1 MAERPLW
8 KIREQ
13 QEKKK
18 KQEELVSGADS
29 LPAGLPL
36 DIDKEPPKAPNVLV
50 DAVTIGTAEK
60 GTKPM
65 VRHVLIKD
73 LSKIATRLKLEPP
86 KTGVFKDKAPMGLYA
101 LFDGQS
107 CAGQPGP
114 GAAEFCARNFH
125 TKLLQC
131 LSKLP
136 PDQAHDTFVQSA
148 LIWSFKTLDEELLA
162 TDIDDGC
169 GAAVLLLIG
178 DRAFTAVVG
187 KCNAILCEV
196 AADKQRES
204 TPVPLGGSRGTPA
217 NPEERRRLMG
227 SGAVII
233 GEGADSRIRHPSGVM
248 SPVSRSLGDRLW
260 KGALAAGDG
269 FTLVTCIPEVQ
280 TVVLKGFESHPFML
294 LSASSIASV
303 LSSRELL
310 DTAEDFSVQPRAA
323 CVCITNKA
331 AEAHGCSAGSVQC
344 TSVEICFLPPREEE
358 SNKGKKPEGLLDQ
371 IKKKPKLADASHGGK
386 MRSIRIR
393 HILCRYLDGPQ
404 PKASTG
410 KKVLRSKAETEEAL
424 VKAIKELR
432 EEEKELKKT
441 KGSPKDANQFLTAIT
456 PKFVKICRELS
467 DCETAQKGGSFCGDL
482 GWVTLEERTKMGGS
496 FKEVVDVLLPGQ
508 ISDIAASDQGLHLV
522 QRIA

>member
-260 KGALAAGDG
+260 KGASAGG
-269 FTLVTCIPEVQ
+269 IGPTLVTCTPEVQ
-280 TVVLKGFESHPFML
+280 SAALKGYESHPFIL
-294 LSASSIASV
+294 LSASSVASV
-303 LSSRELL
+303 LTPRDLL
-310 DTAEDFSVQPRAA
+310 DTAEEFSVQPRAA

-331 AEAHGCSAGSVQC
+331 AGNGGAAASVQY

-358 SNKGKKPEGLLDQ
+358 KNKDKKPEAPADPL
-371 IKKKPKLADASHGGK
+371 KKKPKLADAAPGGGT
-386 MRSIRIR
+386 RSVRIR
-393 HILCRYLDGPQ
+393 HILCRYSDGPQ
-404 PKASTG
+404 PKAQAAG
-410 KKVLRSKAETEEAL
+410 KKVSRNKAEAEETIIKAIRELKEEA
-424 VKAIKELR
+424 
-432 EEEKELKKT
+432 KELKKT
-441 KGSPKDANQFLTAIT
+441 KGTPKDANAFITMIT
-456 PKFVKICRELS
+456 PKFVKLCREMS
-467 DCETAQKGGSFCGDL
+467 DCDTAQKGGNMCGDL
-482 GWVTLEERTKMGGS
+482 GWVTPEERTKMGGS